1 MTQTSRAEQAAH
13 ASHPY
18 TPAWP
23 NLAAF
28 GFLCLWIAILSL
40 PMWSGHFLAGP
51 HSDQYVDG
59 YAIRWWDAMHWRS
72 TGHIPQWNPFLFG
85 GHPVFTGFG
94 DLFYPS
100 AWLRLV
106 LPTATAMNLA
116 FVVHYVLL
124 GLFAYL
130 LLRLLDVSWLG
141 SVTGATAYQLSGIV
155 VSLMSPGH
163 DGKLFVSTLLPLMLI
178 ALVLAI
184 RRRRWEGHALL
195 GLAVGL
201 ALLSPQYQMAQYA
214 LLTAGFFAL
223 YLVFGEPLGLAPRD
237 RWLALAGAAGGV
249 VLGFGISMVQVLPFF
264 HSIPYGTRAEAAGYA
279 WSTSYAMPWAHVPEL
294 FLAGFTG
301 KYEAYW
307 GPNPLKLHSEYLGLP
322 VLALAAVG
330 VGSTRRKL
338 VWWCAGIAVLFLL
351 VSLGDATPFYRLWY
365 AVVPYVKKTRA
376 PGMAL
381 YVVALAVSSLAALGV
396 ERLERGDG
404 KRAMQAALGAAAF
417 VALLALSGVFSS
429 IAEGIARAAQRD
441 ASAAQPGIRTGA
453 LGSAIGLGLVAALAL
468 VFQVGRIRPA
478 AFATL
483 LVLLI
488 GADLYWAGRGFWQ
501 WSRPEQEMFR
511 SDPIVE
517 RLRLTPKPYRVLDL
531 PGARAI
537 YPGDLL
543 MRHEVPLVLGY
554 SGVEL
559 GAYDEVLGGRNEWRY
574 LLSSIHLWQLLA
586 IRYVV
591 LPDSANLPGYHRILG
606 PVTTASGRTAYL
618 YEADTVPPYARV
630 VPAAVKGDTGEI
642 IPTLIDPR
650 LDYGRLV
657 LFDRP
662 ESVNPIPV
670 VEMPAPSPARAIV
683 TQWAP
688 GRIAITLDPAPPA
701 NSYLLIAENWYPDW
715 HATVDG
721 QASTALRGDHTFLT
735 VPVTAGA
742 KRVELEFSSR
752 HYRQGRLISW
762 ASLLLL
768 AAWAGAGLASR
779 RARRGG

>member
-1 MTQTSRAEQAAH
+1 MTQTSHAEPNYA
-13 ASHPY
+13 PG
-18 TPAWP
+18 WP

-28 GFLCLWIAILSL
+28 GFLCLWIAILSW
-40 PMWSGHFLAGP
+40 PMWSGHFLASP
-51 HSDQYVDG
+51 HGDQYISG

-72 TGHIPQWNPFLFG
+72 TGDFPQWNPYLFG

-100 AWLRLV
+100 TWLRLV
-106 LPTATAMNLA
+106 LPTATAMTLA
-116 FVVHYVLL
+116 FIVHYVLA
-124 GLFAYL
+124 GLFTYF

-141 SVTGATAYQLSGIV
+141 SVTGAMAYQLSGIV

-163 DGKLFVSTLLPLMLI
+163 DGKLFVSTMLPLMLI

-214 LLTAGFFAL
+214 LLTTGLFAL
-223 YLVFGEPLGLAPRD
+223 YLIFAEPLGLTPRD

-249 VLGFGISMVQVLPFF
+249 VLGFGMSMIQVLPFF
-264 HSIPYGTRAEAAGYA
+264 HSIPYGTRAETAGYA

-294 FLAGFTG
+294 LLAGFTG
-301 KYEAYW
+301 QYETYW

-338 VWWCAGIAVLFLL
+338 VWWLGGIAVLFLL
-351 VSLGDATPFYRLWY
+351 VSLGGATPFYRLWY
-365 AVVPYVKKTRA
+365 AIVPYVSKTRA

-381 YVVALAVSSLAALGV
+381 YVVALTVASLAALGV
-396 ERLERGDG
+396 ERLERGEG
-404 KRAMQAALGAAAF
+404 KRAMQIALGAAAF
-417 VALLALSGVFSS
+417 VALLAVSGVFGS
-429 IAEGIARAAQRD
+429 IAEGVAHAAQRD
-441 ASAAQPGIRTGA
+441 ASAAQPAIRTGA

-468 VFQVGRIRPA
+468 AFLVGRVRPP
-478 AFATL
+478 AFAAL

-511 SDPIVE
+511 ADPIVQ
-517 RLRLTPKPYRVLDL
+517 RLRATPKPYRVLDL
-531 PGARAI
+531 PGPGAI

-559 GAYDEVLGGRNEWRY
+559 GAYDELLGGRNEWRY
-574 LLSSIHLWQLLA
+574 LPSIHLWQLLA

-591 LPDSANLPGYHRILG
+591 LPDSTSLPGYHQVMG
-606 PVTTASGRTAYL
+606 PVTTATVRTAYL

-650 LDYGRLV
+650 LDYSRLV
-657 LFDRP
+657 LFDRTQ
-662 ESVNPIPV
+662 SVNPVPV
-670 VEMPAPSPARAIV
+670 IEMPAPSPARAVI
-683 TQWAP
+683 TQWSP
-688 GRIAITLDPAPPA
+688 GRIAITLEPAPPA
-701 NSYLLIAENWYPDW
+701 DSYLLIAENWYPDW

-721 QASTALRGDHTFLT
+721 ESASVLRGDHTFLT
-735 VPVTAGA
+735 VPVPAGS
-742 KRVELEFSSR
+742 KRVELAFSSR
-752 HYRQGRLISW
+752 DYARGRLVTW

-768 AAWAGAGLASR
+768 AIWAGGGLALR
-779 RARRGG
+779 RAHRGG

>member
-1 MTQTSRAEQAAH
+1 MTQTSRAE
-13 ASHPY
+13 SY
-18 TPAWP
+18 TPKWP
-23 NLAAF
+23 NLTAF

-40 PMWSGHFLAGP
+40 PMWSGQFLAGP
-51 HSDQYVDG
+51 YSDQYVDG

-72 TGHIPQWNPFLFG
+72 TGSLPQWNPFLFG

-106 LPTATAMNLA
+106 LPTAIAMDLA

-124 GLFAYL
+124 GLFAYF

-163 DGKLFVSTLLPLMLI
+163 DGKLFVSTMLPLMLI

-214 LLTAGFFAL
+214 LLTAGCFAL
-223 YLVFGEPLGLAPRD
+223 YLVFGEPMGLAPRD

-249 VLGFGISMVQVLPFF
+249 VLGFGISMIQVLPFF
-264 HSIPYGTRAEAAGYA
+264 HSIPYGTRAETAGYA

-307 GPNPLKLHSEYLGLP
+307 GPNPIKLHGEYLGLP
-322 VLALAAVG
+322 VLALAAIG

-338 VWWCAGIAVLFLL
+338 VWWLGGIAVLFLL
-351 VSLGDATPFYRLWY
+351 VSLGGATPFYRLWY
-365 AVVPYVKKTRA
+365 AIVPYVKKTRA

-381 YVVALAVSSLAALGV
+381 YVVALTVSGLAALGV
-396 ERLERGDG
+396 ERLERGEG
-404 KRAMQAALGAAAF
+404 KRAMQIALGAAAF
-417 VALLALSGVFSS
+417 VALLALSGVFGS
-429 IAEGIARAAQRD
+429 IAEGIARVTQRD
-441 ASAAQPGIRTGA
+441 ASAAQAGIRSGA
-453 LGSAIGLGLVAALAL
+453 LGSAVGLGLVAALVLAFL
-468 VFQVGRIRPA
+468 AGRVKPT
-478 AFATL
+478 AFAPLLIL
-483 LVLLI
+483 LV
-488 GADLYWAGRGFWQ
+488 GADLYWAGKGFWQ

-511 SDPIVE
+511 EDPIVQQ
-517 RLRLTPKPYRVLDL
+517 LRSTPKPYRVLDL
-531 PGARAI
+531 GAPRAI

-559 GAYDEVLGGRNEWRY
+559 GAYDELLGGRNEWRY
-574 LLSSIHLWQLLA
+574 LSRIHMWQLLA
-586 IRYVV
+586 VRYVI
-591 LPDSANLPGYHRILG
+591 LPESASVPGFHRVVG
-606 PVTTASGRTAYL
+606 PVTTATDRAALL

-630 VPAAVKGDTGEI
+630 VPGAVKGDTGQI

-650 LDYGRLV
+650 LDFGRLV
-657 LFDRP
+657 LFDRDEP
-662 ESVNPIPV
+662 VNPLPV
-670 VEMPAPSPARAIV
+670 LEMPAPSPSRALV
-683 TQWAP
+683 TQWTP
-688 GRIAITLDPAPPA
+688 GRIAIALDPTPPA
-701 NSYLLIAENWYPDW
+701 DSYLLIAENWYPDW
-715 HATVDG
+715 RATVDG
-721 QASTALRGDHTFLT
+721 QSAPVLRGDHTFLT
-735 VPVTAGA
+735 VPVAAGS
-742 KRVELEFSSR
+742 KFVELVFSSR
-752 HYRQGRLISW
+752 DYARGRMVTWI
-762 ASLLLL
+762 SLLLL

>member
-1 MTQTSRAEQAAH
+1 MTPPSRAE
-13 ASHPY
+13 PY
-18 TPAWP
+18 TPTWP

-72 TGHIPQWNPFLFG
+72 TGHLPQWNPFLFG

-100 AWLRLV
+100 TWLRLG

-116 FVVHYVLL
+116 FVVHYVLA
-124 GLFAYL
+124 GLFAYF

-141 SVTGATAYQLSGIV
+141 SITGATAYQLSGIV
-155 VSLMSPGH
+155 VSLVSPGH
-163 DGKLFVSTLLPLMLI
+163 DGKLFVSTMLPLMVI

-214 LLTAGFFAL
+214 LLTTGLFAL

-249 VLGFGISMVQVLPFF
+249 VLGFGISMIQVLPFF
-264 HSIPYGTRAEAAGYA
+264 HSIPYGTRAESAGYA

-322 VLALAAVG
+322 VLALAAIG
-330 VGSTRRKL
+330 IGSTRRKL
-338 VWWCAGIAVLFLL
+338 VWWLGGIAVLFLL
-351 VSLGDATPFYRLWY
+351 VSLGGATPFYRLWY
-365 AVVPYVKKTRA
+365 AIVPYVSKTRA

-381 YVVALAVSSLAALGV
+381 YVGAFAVSSLAALGV
-396 ERLERGDG
+396 ERLERGEG
-404 KRAMQAALGAAAF
+404 KRAMQIALGAAAF
-417 VALLALSGVFSS
+417 VALLAISGVFGSM
-429 IAEGIARAAQRD
+429 AEGIARAAPRE
-441 ASAAQPGIRTGA
+441 ASAAQPGIRMGS
-453 LGSAIGLGLVAALAL
+453 LGSAIGLGLVAVLAL
-468 VFQVGRIRPA
+468 GFLVGRIRPPVFA
-478 AFATL
+478 AL
-483 LVLLI
+483 LVLLV

-517 RLRLTPKPYRVLDL
+517 RLRSTPKPYRLLDS
-531 PGARAI
+531 GV
-537 YPGDLL
+537 YPGDLV
-543 MRHEVPLVLGY
+543 MRHEVPLVMGY

-559 GAYDEVLGGRNEWRY
+559 GAYDELLGGRNEWRH
-574 LLSSIHLWQLLA
+574 LGSINLWRLLA
-586 IRYVV
+586 VRYVV
-591 LPDSANLPGYHRILG
+591 LPESTSLPGYHRVLG
-606 PVTTASGRTAYL
+606 PVTTASDRAAYL

-630 VPAAVKGDTGEI
+630 VPAAVKGDTNEI

-657 LFDRP
+657 LFDRT
-662 ESVNPIPV
+662 ESVNPLPV
-670 VEMPAPSPARAIV
+670 IEMPPPSPARAIV

-688 GRIAITLDPAPPA
+688 ARIAITLDPAPPA
-701 NSYLLIAENWYPDW
+701 SSYVLIAENWYPDW

-721 QASTALRGDHTFLT
+721 KPVPVLRGDHTFLT
-735 VPVTAGA
+735 VPVPAGST
-742 KRVELEFSSR
+742 RVDLSFSSR
-752 HYRQGRLISW
+752 DYARGRLVTW

>member
-1 MTQTSRAEQAAH
+1 LTQTSHAE
-13 ASHPY
+13 PY

-40 PMWSGHFLAGP
+40 PMWSGHFLASP
-51 HSDQYVDG
+51 HGDQYVSG

-100 AWLRLV
+100 TWLRLV

-116 FVVHYVLL
+116 FVVHYVLA
-124 GLFAYL
+124 GLFAYF
-130 LLRLLDVSWLG
+130 LLRLLEVSWLG

-163 DGKLFVSTLLPLMLI
+163 DGKLFVSTMLPLMLI

-184 RRRRWEGHALL
+184 RLRRWEGHALL

-214 LLTAGFFAL
+214 LLTTGLFAL
-223 YLVFGEPLGLAPRD
+223 YLVFGEPQGLAPRD

-249 VLGFGISMVQVLPFF
+249 VLGFGISMIQVLPFF
-264 HSIPYGTRAEAAGYA
+264 HSIPFGTRAESAGYA

-294 FLAGFTG
+294 FLAGFTD

-307 GPNPLKLHSEYLGLP
+307 GPNQLKLHSEYLGLP

-338 VWWCAGIAVLFLL
+338 VWWLGGIAVLFLL
-351 VSLGDATPFYRLWY
+351 VSLGGGTPFYRLWY
-365 AVVPYVKKTRA
+365 AIVPYVSKTRA

-381 YVVALAVSSLAALGV
+381 YVVALAVSGLAALGV
-396 ERLERGDG
+396 ERLERGEG
-404 KRAMQAALGAAAF
+404 KRAMQIALGAAAF
-417 VALLALSGVFSS
+417 VALLAVSGVFGSM
-429 IAEGIARAAQRD
+429 ADGIARAMQRD
-441 ASAAQPGIRTGA
+441 ASAAQPGIRSGA

-468 VFQVGRIRPA
+468 AFHLGRIRPP

-483 LVLLI
+483 LVLLV
-488 GADLYWAGRGFWQ
+488 GADLYWAGRSFWQ

-517 RLRLTPKPYRVLDL
+517 RLRLTPKPYRVLDS
-531 PGARAI
+531 GI

-559 GAYDEVLGGRNEWRY
+559 GAYDELLGGRNEWRY
-574 LLSSIHLWQLLA
+574 LRSSINLWRLLA

-591 LPDSANLPGYHRILG
+591 LPDSTSLPGYHRVLG
-606 PVTTASGRTAYL
+606 PVTTATDRVAYL

-630 VPAAVKGDTGEI
+630 VPAAAKGDTGEI

-650 LDYGRLV
+650 LDYGRVV
-657 LFDRP
+657 LFDRN
-662 ESVNPIPV
+662 EAVNPLPFL
-670 VEMPAPSPARAIV
+670 EMPAPSPSRAIV

-701 NSYLLIAENWYPDW
+701 GSYVLIAENWYPGW

-721 QASTALRGDHTFLT
+721 QAAPVLRGDHTFLT
-735 VPVTAGA
+735 VPVTAGS
-742 KRVELEFSSR
+742 KRVELTFSSR
-752 HYRQGRLISW
+752 HYARGRLITW
-762 ASLLLL
+762 VSLLLL

>member
-1 MTQTSRAEQAAH
+1 MTQTSRAE
-13 ASHPY
+13 SY
-18 TPAWP
+18 TPKWP
-23 NLAAF
+23 NLTAF

-40 PMWSGHFLAGP
+40 PMWSGQFLAGP
-51 HSDQYVDG
+51 YSDQFVDG

-72 TGHIPQWNPFLFG
+72 TGNLPQWNPFLFG

-106 LPTATAMNLA
+106 LPTAIAMDLA

-124 GLFAYL
+124 GLFAYF

-163 DGKLFVSTLLPLMLI
+163 DGKLFVSTMLPLMLI

-184 RRRRWEGHALL
+184 RRRRWEGYALL

-223 YLVFGEPLGLAPRD
+223 YLVFGEPLQLSPRD

-249 VLGFGISMVQVLPFF
+249 VLGFGISMIQVLPFF
-264 HSIPYGTRAEAAGYA
+264 HSIPYGTRAETAGYA

-307 GPNPLKLHSEYLGLP
+307 GSNPIKLHGEYLGLP
-322 VLALAAVG
+322 VLALAAIG
-330 VGSTRRKL
+330 VGSTRRKI
-338 VWWCAGIAVLFLL
+338 VWWLGGIAVLFLL
-351 VSLGDATPFYRLWY
+351 VSLGGATPFYRLWY
-365 AVVPYVKKTRA
+365 AIVPYVNKTRA
-376 PGMAL
+376 PGMSL
-381 YVVALAVSSLAALGV
+381 YVVALAVSGLAALGV
-396 ERLERGDG
+396 ERLERGEG
-404 KRAMQAALGAAAF
+404 KRAMQIALGAAAF
-417 VALLALSGVFSS
+417 VALLALSGVLGS
-429 IAEGIARAAQRD
+429 IAEGIARANQRE
-441 ASAAQPGIRTGA
+441 ASAAQQGIRFGA
-453 LGSAIGLGLVAALAL
+453 LGSAIGLGFVAALVLAYL
-468 VFQVGRIRPA
+468 GGRIKPR
-478 AFATL
+478 AFAPLLIL
-483 LVLLI
+483 LV

-501 WSRPEQEMFR
+501 WSRPEQERFR

-517 RLRLTPKPYRVLDL
+517 RLRLTPKPYRVLDS
-531 PGARAI
+531 GV

-559 GAYDEVLGGRNEWRY
+559 GAYDELLGGRNEWRH
-574 LLSSIHLWQLLA
+574 LRSSINLWRLLA

-591 LPDSANLPGYHRILG
+591 LPDSTSLPGYHRVLG
-606 PVTTASGRTAYL
+606 PVTTATDRAAYL

-630 VPAAVKGDTGEI
+630 VPAAAKGDTGEI

-657 LFDRP
+657 LFDRTEP
-662 ESVNPIPV
+662 VNPLPV
-670 VEMPAPSPARAIV
+670 LEMPTPSPSRAIV
-683 TQWAP
+683 TQWTA
-688 GRIAITLDPAPPA
+688 GRIAITLDPTPPA
-701 NSYLLIAENWYPDW
+701 DSYLLIAENWYPDW
-715 HATVDG
+715 RATVDG
-721 QASTALRGDHTFLT
+721 QAAQVLRGDHTFLT
-735 VPVTAGA
+735 VPVTAGS
-742 KRVELEFSSR
+742 KRVELTFSSR
-752 HYRQGRLISW
+752 HYARGRLITW
-762 ASLLLL
+762 VSLLLL
-768 AAWAGAGLASR
+768 AVWAGAGLASR
-779 RARRGG
+779 RGGARRGG

>member
-1 MTQTSRAEQAAH
+1 
-13 ASHPY
+13 
-18 TPAWP
+18 
-23 NLAAF
+23 
-28 GFLCLWIAILSL
+28 
-40 PMWSGHFLAGP
+40 
-51 HSDQYVDG
+51 
-59 YAIRWWDAMHWRS
+59 
-72 TGHIPQWNPFLFG
+72 
-85 GHPVFTGFG
+85 
-94 DLFYPS
+94 
-100 AWLRLV
+100 
-106 LPTATAMNLA
+106 
-116 FVVHYVLL
+116 
-124 GLFAYL
+124 
-130 LLRLLDVSWLG
+130 
-141 SVTGATAYQLSGIV
+141 V

-163 DGKLFVSTLLPLMLI
+163 DGKLFVSALLPLMLL

-195 GLAVGL
+195 GFAAGL

-214 LLTAGFFAL
+214 LLTTGLFAL
-223 YLVFGEPLGLAPRD
+223 FLVLVEPLGLAPRD

-249 VLGFGISMVQVLPFF
+249 VLGFGISMIQVLPFF
-264 HSIPYGTRAEAAGYA
+264 HSIPYGTRAESAGYA

-338 VWWCAGIAVLFLL
+338 VWWCGGIAVLFLL
-351 VSLGDATPFYRLWY
+351 VSLGGATPFYRLWY

-396 ERLERGDG
+396 ERLERGEG
-404 KRAMQAALGAAAF
+404 KRAMQIALGAAAF
-417 VALLALSGVFSS
+417 VALLAVSGVFGSM
-429 IAEGIARAAQRD
+429 AEGIARAAQGD

-468 VFQVGRIRPA
+468 AFLVGRIRPP
-478 AFATL
+478 AFAAL
-483 LVLLI
+483 LVLLV

-501 WSRPEQEMFR
+501 WSRPEQGMFR
-511 SDPIVE
+511 SDPIVQ
-517 RLRLTPKPYRVLDL
+517 RLRLTPKPYRVLDS
-531 PGARAI
+531 GV

-559 GAYDEVLGGRNEWRY
+559 GAYDELLGGRNEWRY
-574 LLSSIHLWQLLA
+574 LRSSIHLWQLLA

-591 LPDSANLPGYHRILG
+591 LPDSTSLPGYHWILG
-606 PVTTASGRTAYL
+606 PVTTASDQAAYL

-657 LFDRP
+657 LFDRT
-662 ESVNPIPV
+662 ESVNPMPV
-670 VEMPAPSPARAIV
+670 IEMPAPSPSRAIV
-683 TQWAP
+683 AQWAP

-701 NSYLLIAENWYPDW
+701 SSYLLIAENWYPDW

-721 QASTALRGDHTFLT
+721 QSAPVLRGDHTFLT
-735 VPVTAGA
+735 VPVTAGS
-742 KRVELEFSSR
+742 KRVELAFASR
-752 HYRQGRLISW
+752 DYARGRLVTW